1 MMMMMMMMMMIA
13 NGRPVC
19 KSRRNWRRKPGKV
32 FGTTVWEKQS
42 HVELLHRQAS
52 EDEKRRLERRVTEQM
67 EVLKKK
73 QQEYSRLKAGHWH
86 ENRAI
91 LLIFYVD

>member
-1 MMMMMMMMMMIA
+1 MDDDDDDDGDDCH
-13 NGRPVC
+13 GRHVC

-32 FGTTVWEKQS
+32 FCTTVWEKHS
-42 HVELLHRQAS
+42 DVELMHRQAS